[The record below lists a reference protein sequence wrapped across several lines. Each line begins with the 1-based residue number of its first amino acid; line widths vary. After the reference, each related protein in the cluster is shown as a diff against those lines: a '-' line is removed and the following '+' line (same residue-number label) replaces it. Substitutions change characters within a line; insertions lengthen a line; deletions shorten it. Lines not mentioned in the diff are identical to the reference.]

1 MKNTS
6 KFDFKVFILDMA
18 IIAIG
23 CFIYAISI
31 NCFTDPN
38 DICPGGVT
46 GLAQLLKDVFGLPVT
61 SIGLIGTIINIPI
74 FIWAFIELNWRGLIY
89 NVIATF
95 GLNLAISVTGFLP
108 TYTDNLLI
116 ASILGGVIGGF
127 GLGLIFLRGA
137 ATGGTD
143 LVATLLKLHIPHIP
157 VGKLLICVDGT
168 VVFVSAIVYGLKG
181 GSNNL
186 ASVINVATYSAILI
200 FLLSKVIDSMLYGMN
215 IGAGRMVFIISK
227 KNEEISKKILSEVK
241 RGVTALKSRGVYT
254 STESE
259 VLMCAMRKQEL
270 AQTYDIIKEVDEN
283 AFVIV
288 GEAGEITGRG
298 FNGFEK
304 DMRRERKKKTTVK

>member
-1 MKNTS
+1 MENKK
-6 KFDFKVFILDMA
+6 KFNLKTFLFDMVT
-18 IIAIG
+18 IAIG

-46 GLAQLLKDVFGLPVT
+46 GLAQLLKDVLGLPV
-61 SIGLIGTIINIPI
+61 SAIGLIGIIINIPI

-89 NVIATF
+89 NLIATF
-95 GLNLAISVTGFLP
+95 GLNLAISITGFLP
-108 TYTDNLLI
+108 TYTDNILI
-116 ASILGGVIGGF
+116 ASILGGLIGGV

-168 VVFVSAIVYGLKG
+168 VVLASALVYGFR
-181 GSNNL
+181 SDNL

-200 FLLSKVIDSMLYGMN
+200 FILSKVIDSMLYGMN
-215 IGAGRMVFIISK
+215 IGAGRMMFIISK
-227 KNEEISKKILSEVK
+227 KNEEISRRILAEIK

-254 STESE
+254 SIEGE
-259 VLMCAMRKQEL
+259 VLLCAMRKQEITK
-270 AQTYDIIKEVDEN
+270 TYEIIKDVDEN

-288 GEAGEITGRG
+288 GEAAEITGLG

-304 DMRRERKKKTTVK
+304 DMKRERKKKK

>member
-1 MKNTS
+1 MENKK
-6 KFDFKVFILDMA
+6 KFSLKTFLFDMVT
-18 IIAIG
+18 IAIG

-46 GLAQLLKDVFGLPVT
+46 GLAQLLKDVLGLPV
-61 SIGLIGTIINIPI
+61 SAIGLIGIIINIPI

-89 NVIATF
+89 NLIATF
-95 GLNLAISVTGFLP
+95 GLNLAISITGFLP
-108 TYTDNLLI
+108 TYTDSILI
-116 ASILGGVIGGF
+116 ASILGGLIGGV

-157 VGKLLICVDGT
+157 VGKLLVCVDGT
-168 VVFVSAIVYGLKG
+168 VVLASALVYGFR
-181 GSNNL
+181 SDNL

-200 FLLSKVIDSMLYGMN
+200 FILSKVIDSMLYGMN
-215 IGAGRMVFIISK
+215 IGAGRMMFIISK
-227 KNEEISKKILSEVK
+227 KNEEISRRILAEIK

-254 STESE
+254 SIEGE
-259 VLMCAMRKQEL
+259 VLLCAMRKQEITK
-270 AQTYDIIKEVDEN
+270 AYEIIKDVDEN

-288 GEAGEITGRG
+288 GEAAEITGLG

-304 DMRRERKKKTTVK
+304 DMKRERKKKK